1 MHSAEPRPINFNLYT
16 IPGWQRNFG
25 RRRGVSVRSMALWLR
40 WGIFGSKTP
49 YSATPDIGV
58 GSDKA
63 TVATGKF
70 CHAEGSRKDRFAE
83 RGDKGGTRWPSPRA
97 SGSLSRRSAAA
108 KAGTRRGAKPGNRG
122 GPTLGERCAYGN
134 GRAADPPTRTY
145 WSWVMLAKVVFSWV
159 PRPATT
165 VIMATAMP
173 AAMRPYSIA
182 VAADWSFTNRKVRER
197 IGGPLG

>member
-1 MHSAEPRPINFNLYT
+1 VSGRWLSGSAGAHSDQRP
-16 IPGWQRNFG
+16 
-25 RRRGVSVRSMALWLR
+25 
-40 WGIFGSKTP
+40 P

-108 KAGTRRGAKPGNRG
+108 KAAHAVVQSQATAAVPRWANAA
-122 GPTLGERCAYGN
+122 PTVT
-134 GRAADPPTRTY
+134 AARQTPSTRTY
-145 WSWVMLAKVVFSWV
+145 WSWVEMLAKVVFSWV